1 VQVHDFDLNS
11 VNSSHVVVGHR
22 GDTGFTIEG
31 KNTVNGNSSVND
43 NGENSAPLGRA
54 DIRVVG
60 NSDRSLTVYWQTPNL
75 AHLTQQDTWILYGPT
90 WMTQP
95 DGTLPGTTP
104 TYGNSVYVG
113 LITYA
118 FSNTGVP
125 FVGTCDSI
133 EIK

>member
-1 VQVHDFDLNS
+1 
-11 VNSSHVVVGHR
+11 
-22 GDTGFTIEG
+22 
-31 KNTVNGNSSVND
+31 
-43 NGENSAPLGRA
+43 
-54 DIRVVG
+54 
-60 NSDRSLTVYWQTPNL
+60 
-75 AHLTQQDTWILYGPT
+75 
-90 WMTQP
+90 
-95 DGTLPGTTP
+95 LPGTTP